1 MARGGRRA
9 GAGRKKSN
17 DPTTVI
23 RIPESKKYFI
33 KQWLKNDRKSY
44 ESYENTEVQ
53 SSIGKAKQ
61 ILEDSLKLKAN
72 AGGKIKTE
80 IRRALKILQ
89 G

>member
-1 MARGGRRA
+1 MTRGGRRA

-23 RIPESKKYFI
+23 RVPESKKCLI
-33 KQWLKNDRKSY
+33 KQWLKNNRKSY
-44 ESYENTEVQ
+44 ESHENKEVQ
-53 SSIGKAKQ
+53 SSIEKVKK

-80 IRRALKILQ
+80 IRRAIKIL
-89 G
+89 